1 MSKADKH
8 RSPGRLF
15 VVSAPSGA
23 GKTTLVKKL
32 LETKSDLRFSVSHT
46 TRRRR
51 RGEVDGRDYFFV
63 TAAEFAAMRSA
74 GEFLEH
80 AEVFGNFY
88 GTGREQ
94 VEQLRK
100 AGCDVLLEIDWQ
112 GARQV
117 RENMPDCQSIFI
129 LPPGVAELE
138 RRLRG
143 RGTDSEE
150 VIAHRLSEA
159 LGDLSHWSEFDY
171 AIFNDD
177 LDVAANKLL
186 AVLMGDGGSSAT
198 TNAAVQSRIK
208 ELLAQ
213 APD

>member
-1 MSKADKH
+1 MNKSSNK
-8 RSPGRLF
+8 RSRGRLF
-15 VVSAPSGA
+15 VISAPSGA

-32 LETKSDLRFSVSHT
+32 LDTNSELRFSVSHT

-63 TAAEFAAMRSA
+63 TTAEFAAMRGA
-74 GEFLEH
+74 AEFLEN

-94 VEQLRK
+94 VEELLN
-100 AGCDVLLEIDWQ
+100 AGHDVLLEIDWQ

-117 RENMPDCQSIFI
+117 RENMPDCESIFI
-129 LPPGVAELE
+129 VPPGIAELE

-143 RGTDSEE
+143 RSTDSDE
-150 VIAHRLSEA
+150 VIARRLSEA

-177 LDVAANKLL
+177 LEAATEDLL
-186 AVLMGDGGSSAT
+186 AILAGEGGAKAT
-198 TNAAVQSRIK
+198 ANAAVRDRIK
-208 ELLAQ
+208 DMLSE
-213 APD
+213 APG